1 MLKQPIDAVIVAAG
15 SGRRLGSE
23 IPKAFVLLAGKPLFM
38 HSCAQFDTHASIKSI
53 VLVVPEEKINEAIDI
68 VSTGNLAKKARVV
81 PGGKERWQSVQSGVN
96 ACASEWV
103 LVHDAARP
111 FVNHT
116 VIDSVVEKMTGF
128 DAVITVTPE
137 VDTMRLF
144 KDDRA
149 LETVDR
155 NTLVRVGTPQLFRMA
170 LLKKAFLAAERMVPP
185 PTDEAIL
192 MEAMGIPVG
201 IAWGDPLNFKITTPS
216 DLILAEALC
225 AWDERSE
232 APHHK

>member
-1 MLKQPIDAVIVAAG
+1 MQPIDAVIVAAG
-15 SGRRLGSE
+15 SGTRLGAD
-23 IPKAFVLLAGKPLFM
+23 IPKAFVSLAGKPLFLY
-38 HSCAQFDTHASIKSI
+38 SLERLATHNSIKSI
-53 VLVVPEEKINEAIDI
+53 VLVAPPNMLHEAEKI
-68 VSTGNLAKKARVV
+68 VSINHFAKKVSSV

-111 FVNHT
+111 FISQA
-116 VIDSVVEKMTGF
+116 VIDSVLEKMAAF

-137 VDTMRLF
+137 VDTVRHF

-155 NTLVRVGTPQLFRMA
+155 NTLVRVGTPQLFRTAM
-170 LLKKAFLAAERMVPP
+170 LKKAFLAAERMVLP
-185 PTDEAIL
+185 PTDEAVL

-201 IAWGDPLNFKITTPS
+201 IAWGDPLNFKITTQR
-216 DLILAEALC
+216 DLVLAEALYV
-225 AWDERSE
+225 WSSPR
-232 APHHK
+232 K